1 VEMKIVVVYSLIF
14 LLVKLALILLVVIA
28 LVGRIFSVMKLIKSW
43 SRNRI
48 RDDWLNDYEL
58 LKKKNFMDH
67 LFIR

>member
-1 VEMKIVVVYSLIF
+1 
-14 LLVKLALILLVVIA
+14 VVIA

>member
-1 VEMKIVVVYSLIF
+1 LVEIKIVVVYPLIF

-28 LVGRIFSVMKLIKSW
+28 LVGIIFSIMKLIKSW

-58 LKKKNFMDH
+58 
-67 LFIR
+67 